1 MPRNKEYWVKRME
14 ALEDMAYMESEEYY
28 KDIQEQF
35 RRATNEIQQDIELWY
50 YRIEDNNNIS
60 YAAAKKLLKKNE
72 LEEFHWTVEQYI
84 KAGEENAIDQRW
96 MKQLENASAKVHIS
110 RLEAMKTQIQQHA
123 EILYSR
129 YEKGITEFL
138 GERYKNGYYR
148 TAFEIMKGT
157 GVGYDLHAIDT
168 RTIDIVLTKPWAADG
183 ANFSDRIWKD
193 KKRLVNV
200 LHTELSQHM
209 IRGESVDKMIEN
221 VSKAMNVSKK
231 QAGRLI
237 MTETSAISSIATK
250 ESYKD
255 LGVEQYEILA
265 TLDYK
270 TSEIC
275 RQMDKKVFS
284 MSDYAISVTAPPFHP
299 FCRSTTIPYF
309 DDEFTEDEQRAARGV
324 DGKTYYVP
332 ADMKFEEWYKTCVDT
347 KAEKVYNNYGMKI
360 CFPDL
365 VMKVRGV
372 TPDIKNQLDSAINT
386 LMEEYDI
393 RIGELSVEPAGKG
406 DIFVTGWYDGKMGM
420 VVNENIDFERVIK
433 KMSSKYKSGYMAG
446 KSLED
451 YIAHEMF
458 HVMLYQD
465 CKTEHIYRAKYMQIE
480 SLYGQLKG
488 ISGYADSCQSG
499 NEALAEAFVRIR
511 NGETVPALAKAVVEA
526 YIGRWRK

>member
-1 MPRNKEYWVKRME
+1 ME
-14 ALEDMAYMESEEYY
+14 ALEEAANKDAESYY
-28 KDIQEQF
+28 KGIQEQF
-35 RRATNEIQQDIELWY
+35 RRATNDIQMDIERWY
-50 YRIEDNNNIS
+50 YRIADNNGIS
-60 YAAAKKLLKKNE
+60 YSAAKKLLKKNE

-96 MKQLENASAKVHIS
+96 MKELENASAKVHIS
-110 RLEAMKTQIQQHA
+110 KLEAMKTSIQQHA
-123 EILYSR
+123 EMLYSR
-129 YEKGITEFL
+129 YENGTTEFL
-138 GERYKNGYYR
+138 AKRYKDSYYQ
-148 TAFEIMKGT
+148 TTFEIMKGT
-157 GVGYDLHAIDT
+157 GIGVDLHTIDT
-168 RTIDIVLTKPWAADG
+168 RKIDAVLTKSWAADE
-183 ANFSDRIWKD
+183 ANFSSRIWRD
-193 KKRLVNV
+193 KKRLINT
-200 LHTELSQHM
+200 LHTELSQHI
-209 IRGESVDKMIEN
+209 IRGESVDKMIDN
-221 VSKAMNVSKK
+221 LSKTMNVSKN

-237 MTETSAISSIATK
+237 MTETAAVSSVATRAC
-250 ESYKD
+250 YND
-255 LGVEQYEILA
+255 LDVERFEILA
-265 TLDYK
+265 TLDSK

-275 RQMDKKVFS
+275 RQMDGKVFL
-284 MSDYAISVTAPPFHP
+284 MSDYEVGVTAPPFHP
-299 FCRSTTIPYF
+299 FCRSTTVPYF
-309 DDEFTEDEQRAARGV
+309 DDEFTEREKRAARGE

-332 ADMKFEEWYKTCVDT
+332 ADMQYEEWYKTYVDT
-347 KAEKVYNNYGMKI
+347 KAEKLYNNYGMKI

-372 TPDIKNQLDSAINT
+372 TPEIKKQLDSAINN

-393 RIGELSVEPAGKG
+393 RIGGLSVEPAGKG

-488 ISGYADSCQSG
+488 ISGYADSLQSG

-511 NGETVPALAKAVVEA
+511 NGETVPVLAKALVEA